1 MEYCC
6 TKFQVGLNFRL
17 CDVFIP
23 QFLWL
28 RGRWPPG
35 CRQTAVCALCA
46 GLEAGFSCSKVLLG
60 PIRQKGRTEAGQGTT
75 PPRMVS
81 HQTRSLSE
89 QDKLLPNARVS
100 GLHGEVAVLACPSPG
115 GRSQPCPGP
124 RGWERSRAG
133 VPTPQGWA
141 VRGAGTGWPCSSPA
155 GCRSARWCFGTAFC
169 QDGSNTALLCLGIST
184 EGVYRTVGSNIQVQK
199 LLNAFFGKNELFRA
213 VRLLYFYIV

>member
-133 VPTPQGWA
+133 YRPHRAGQCGVLGRGGHAAPQQA
-141 VRGAGTGWPCSSPA
+141 VAPPDGALGQP
-155 GCRSARWCFGTAFC
+155 SAR
-169 QDGSNTALLCLGIST
+169 TALTLLCC
-184 EGVYRTVGSNIQVQK
+184 
-199 LLNAFFGKNELFRA
+199 A
-213 VRLLYFYIV
+213 